1 MPVVVGNQLTLS
13 IAGVGTFTP
22 QVLTVSLTSEP
33 DRQVLE
39 SLSGPIYKT
48 VEIPYTLD
56 FTMLADWGAYPSLLQ
71 TLADLAL
78 DADDRDTSIGFTMTV
93 VGATHTTTI
102 GGNVFPEVPSAGG
115 EGAVA
120 SQVTLS
126 LTGDPNTNLTVA
138 TTSNP

>member
-1 MPVVVGNQLTLS
+1 MAVVVGTQLTLA

-22 QVLTVSLTSEP
+22 QVLSVNLTSEP

-48 VEIPYTLD
+48 VEIPYSLE

-78 DADDRDTSIGFTMTV
+78 NDTTVDTAIGFTMTV
-93 VGATHTTTI
+93 VGSTHTTTI
-102 GGNVFPEVPSAGG
+102 TGSVFPEVPEAGG
-115 EGAVA
+115 EGAAA
-120 SQVTLS
+120 SQVTMNL
-126 LTGDPNTNLTVA
+126 LGDVNVNLAA
-138 TTSNP
+138 TTAAN